1 MPRPRK
7 TDHATAIEAAQGV
20 FWRNGY
26 AGTSTREIEDCTGLT
41 RFTLQTS
48 YGGKEAIFLDTLDA
62 YLDKAE
68 AHYFPDPAATNLE
81 GLAVWF
87 EQRSSAEI
95 MPKIGDQ
102 GCLIMNSISEFRR
115 LGGGVEARVERFLTG
130 MQSRF
135 SKILTEAISRKEL
148 DSNVDPEDR
157 ARLLVSMLLGLSLAI
172 KARTDDAFAHS
183 HTSAVASLIRDWRLP
198 SITEMN

>member
-1 MPRPRK
+1 MSRPRK

-26 AGTSTREIEDCTGLT
+26 AGTSTREIEECTGLT

-48 YGGKEAIFLDTLDA
+48 YGGKEAFFLETLDA

-68 AHYFPDPAATNLE
+68 AHYFPDPASTDIE
-81 GLAVWF
+81 DLAVWF
-87 EQRSSAEI
+87 EQRSSAGI
-95 MPKIGDQ
+95 MPEIGDE
-102 GCLIMNSISEFRR
+102 GCLIMNTISEFGRQ
-115 LGGGVEARVERFLTG
+115 GGGVDARVERYLTG

-135 SKILTEAISRKEL
+135 AEILAEAIDRKEL
-148 DSNVDPEDR
+148 ASNVDPDDR

-198 SITEMN
+198 SVNEMG